1 MYVCIFVCVCS
12 LTLWC
17 QPLRFL
23 PALARHDPS
32 VTFLLPSLLLSLPLR
47 SHPSLPSLL
56 FLYICLRPL
65 PLPASTIHHT
75 LTRFLLLLSPLLPKE
90 APFFCFPAHFSL
102 VGSSFS
108 SVPSSS
114 AFHSFFFCLSSV
126 SAFVCLQTTRLKEMK
141 MKTCGHSGLCN
152 KNNKSHHQK
161 ITHSGPPA
169 FFHWS
174 PSYLRLM

>member
-32 VTFLLPSLLLSLPLR
+32 VTFLFPSLLLSLPLR

-56 FLYICLRPL
+56 FLYICLHPL
-65 PLPASTIHHT
+65 PLPASIILHT
-75 LTRFLLLLSPLLPKE
+75 LRHFLLLLSPLLPKE
-90 APFFCFPAHFSL
+90 APFSSSRLIFPGWEFLFS
-102 VGSSFS
+102 VH
-108 SVPSSS
+108 SSS

-126 SAFVCLQTTRLKEMK
+126 SAFVCLQTTQLKEMK

-152 KNNKSHHQK
+152 NNNKSHHQK
-161 ITHSGPPA
+161 ITQSSPPA

-174 PSYLRLM
+174 PSYLSLM